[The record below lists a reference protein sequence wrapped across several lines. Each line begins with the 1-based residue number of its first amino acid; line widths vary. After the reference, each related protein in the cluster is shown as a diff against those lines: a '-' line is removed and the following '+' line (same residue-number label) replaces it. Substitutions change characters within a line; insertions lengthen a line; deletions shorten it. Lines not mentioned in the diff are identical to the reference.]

1 MSSGL
6 HHELSSGLWSH
17 DMNSSAQ
24 LDVWCVAEQELNS
37 YLICCFYIVLYHTSS
52 TTTIVLLLL
61 FMLGE
66 YLRCSVIASLTFSV
80 AP

>member
-6 HHELSSGLWSH
+6 HHELSSGLWSR

-37 YLICCFYIVLYHTSS
+37 YLICCFLD
-52 TTTIVLLLL
+52 LLLSYRTISY
-61 FMLGE
+61 FE
-66 YLRCSVIASLTFSV
+66 YYYCTTSAIYAR
-80 AP
+80 